1 MKKSFT
7 IKALLLL
14 LVVALTSGC
23 VKLEVGLK
31 ITNSNVDFNYAIGMQ
46 KSYYSMMTGEGDP
59 FKDTTT
65 TLKDDGFTVEDYDDG
80 TYKGIKAVKKLG
92 SLADLS
98 TKDEIKDLT
107 LENDKLENIKI
118 FQITKEGFFKTTY
131 KAVFKT
137 TAMDDIENGIN
148 TSGSGSSSN
157 IIDETD
163 KDEDTTTP
171 STTTDATDTST
182 TTITSGTDTTTS
194 EKKEEATTP
203 DVDEDIPSITTTGD
217 DFTDVMEATDTTTGT
232 DTQDLDDLNDQL
244 QKSMVVNFKVEL
256 PSTPGKNNATK
267 VDGKTLTWDLKTFKD
282 GTIEFEFSTTNTTN
296 VLLVAGGALLLLVI
310 IVAII
315 VMASKRKGKVEP
327 AEFADKPIPEVVK
340 EEVVTPTEPTADT
353 PELTPVG
360 EPAPKVEAPATEE
373 KTA

>member
-1 MKKSFT
+1 MRKSFT

-31 ITNSNVDFNYAIGMQ
+31 ITNSNVDFNYAVGMQ
-46 KSYYSMMTGEGDP
+46 KTYYSMMTGEGDP

-65 TLKDDGFTVEDYDDG
+65 SLKDDGFTVEEYDDG
-80 TYKGIKAVKKLG
+80 SYKGIKAVKKLG

-118 FQITKEGFFKTTY
+118 FQITEEGFFKTTY

-148 TSGSGSSSN
+148 TSGSGSSSS

-171 STTTDATDTST
+171 STTTETTDTT
-182 TTITSGTDTTTS
+182 TTSGTDTTEET
-194 EKKEEATTP
+194 KKEETTTP
-203 DVDEDIPSITTTGD
+203 DVSEDIPSVTTTGD

-232 DTQDLDDLNDQL
+232 DTQDFDDLNDKL
-244 QKSMVVNFKVEL
+244 QKSMVVNFTVEL
-256 PSTPGKNNATK
+256 PSAPGKNNATK
-267 VDGKTLTWDLKTFKD
+267 VDGKTLVWDLKTFKD

-310 IVAII
+310 IIAII
-315 VMASKRKGKVEP
+315 VMASKKRGKVEP
-327 AEFADKPIPEVVK
+327 AEFADKPIPEVIK
-340 EEVVTPTEPTADT
+340 EEVVTPTEATADT